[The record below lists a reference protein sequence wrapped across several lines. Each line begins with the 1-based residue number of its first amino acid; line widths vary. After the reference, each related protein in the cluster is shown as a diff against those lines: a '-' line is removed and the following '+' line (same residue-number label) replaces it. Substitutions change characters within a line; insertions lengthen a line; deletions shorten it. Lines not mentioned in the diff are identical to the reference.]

1 MFATAH
7 QFARTGFPARPLPA
21 DVSRL
26 ATLVAAALLVSLV
39 AATGPAAA
47 AEDPR
52 FEIIVGQTTVPPGRA
67 TDLAVTL
74 VNDADEPDDRVET
87 AVAVSATMRA
97 GDTPFEVTT
106 GTRTLGAL
114 RDGQPTPVHFGIDAP
129 QDVPAGTYHLP
140 IDVTYEYE
148 GDERASTTVYATVRV
163 RERARFAVVDATD
176 DVRVGA
182 DGLVNVTIEN
192 VGEAAAGD
200 ATVEVAAGS
209 PALSVG
215 GAQASSRYA
224 GEWAPGERKT
234 LTYEVAAKPTAEP
247 RSTSLSATVRYDD
260 DGAPRHSVP
269 LSVPVSLA
277 PDRRFDLAVTNA
289 SLRAG
294 RDGALTL
301 AVTNVGEDAASDVEL
316 EWIGRSSDVHPD
328 RTGAGIG
335 ALAPGETATATFPV
349 TASADAAPG
358 TRRFVFRV
366 AYDQP
371 DGDRFTSRPFGAQV
385 DVAPETD
392 RFAFAVV
399 NATVPAGES
408 RRARLTV
415 RNVGGEALTAVD
427 AKAYTDAP
435 FEVTDGAAFV
445 GDLAPG
451 EERTIA
457 FGVDV
462 PDDAAGKRYPL
473 SVDVQYETPDGDT
486 ELSRTYDVPVTVGPS
501 TGPPTT
507 LLVGG
512 GLVGVLVLGG
522 LGYWLLGRR

>member
-7 QFARTGFPARPLPA
+7 QFARSGFPSRALPA
-21 DVSRL
+21 VVSRL
-26 ATLVAAALLVSLV
+26 ATLLAAALLVSLV
-39 AATGPAAA
+39 ATGPAAA

-52 FEIIVGQTTVPPGRA
+52 FEVSVGQATVPPGRT

-74 VNDADEPDDRVET
+74 VNDAAEPDDRVET
-87 AVAVSATMRA
+87 ARAVSATMRS
-97 GDTPFEVTT
+97 GDTPFDVTT
-106 GTRTLGAL
+106 GTRRLGAL
-114 RDGQPTPVHFGIDAP
+114 RDGRPANIHFGIDAP

-148 GDERASTTVYATVRV
+148 GDERATTTVYATVRV
-163 RERARFAVVDATD
+163 SERPRFAVVDATD

-182 DGLVNVTIEN
+182 DGSVTVTVEN
-192 VGEAAAGD
+192 VGSANASD
-200 ATVEVAAGS
+200 ATVDLAAGT
-209 PALSVG
+209 PTLSVG
-215 GAQASSRYA
+215 GARTSSRYA

-234 LTYEVAAKPTAEP
+234 LAYDVAAKPSAEA
-247 RSTSLSATVRYDD
+247 RSTTLSATVRYDD

-294 RDGALTL
+294 RDGNLTV
-301 AVTNVGEDAASDVEL
+301 AVTNVGDDPVDDADLKWGGQSR
-316 EWIGRSSDVHPD
+316 GVHPD

-335 ALAPGETATATFPV
+335 VLAPGETATATFPV
-349 TASADAAPG
+349 TTSADAAPG
-358 TRRFVFRV
+358 TRRFTFRV

-371 DGDRFTSRPFGAQV
+371 DGDRFTSRAYGAQV
-385 DVAPETD
+385 DVAPERD
-392 RFAFAVV
+392 RFALAVV
-399 NATVPAGES
+399 NATVPAGGS
-408 RRARLTV
+408 GRATITV
-415 RNVGGEALTAVD
+415 RNVGGEPLTAVD

-435 FEVTDGAAFV
+435 FQVTDDAAFV

-451 EERTIA
+451 EERTID

-462 PDDAAGKRYPL
+462 PGDAAGKRYPL
-473 SVDVQYETPDGDT
+473 SVDLQYETPDGDT
-486 ELSRTYDVPVTVGPS
+486 DLSRTYDVPVTVGPS
-501 TGPPTT
+501 TGPPTS
-507 LLVGG
+507 LLLGG
-512 GLVGVLVLGG
+512 GLIGVLVLAG